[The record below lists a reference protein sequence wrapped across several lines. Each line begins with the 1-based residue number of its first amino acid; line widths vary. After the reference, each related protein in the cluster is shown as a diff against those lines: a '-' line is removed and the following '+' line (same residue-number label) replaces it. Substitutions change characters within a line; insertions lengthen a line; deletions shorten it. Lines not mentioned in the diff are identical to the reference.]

1 MKVTKEEKALY
12 RFLSMIS
19 NILKNDNGE
28 GILFVE
34 KGLVY
39 FVTWYIAGYVD
50 IKQNEKLVYEF
61 MQDELYSITRT
72 LKQDFV
78 LEKINEENLKENKK
92 EENRMMKARIK
103 NAVVKGRYMCRIDRE
118 ETCVISKISNETN
131 KFIKDSYLGL
141 MKNLKESDVY
151 ENDHF
156 ITLEHEERIE
166 KENTFV
172 KTVIA
177 LFCEKTKETEF
188 NQNKMEV

>member
-1 MKVTKEEKALY
+1 
-12 RFLSMIS
+12 
-19 NILKNDNGE
+19 
-28 GILFVE
+28 
-34 KGLVY
+34 
-39 FVTWYIAGYVD
+39 
-50 IKQNEKLVYEF
+50 
-61 MQDELYSITRT
+61 
-72 LKQDFV
+72 
-78 LEKINEENLKENKK
+78 
-92 EENRMMKARIK
+92 
-103 NAVVKGRYMCRIDRE
+103 
-118 ETCVISKISNETN
+118 
-131 KFIKDSYLGL
+131 